1 MDDTRILTDHVEV
14 DSRKLGGTMRLLPF
28 PVVWLES
35 NTCRE
40 LLRCVLA
47 EAVAATTTTTTNAP
61 ALNNANN
68 VNVNANAN
76 AEQQPT
82 KKTRRNKRGDAT
94 KYE

>member
-1 MDDTRILTDHVEV
+1 M
-14 DSRKLGGTMRLLPF
+14 MMLPF

-47 EAVAATTTTTTNAP
+47 EAAAATTTTTTIASTFTNA
-61 ALNNANN
+61 NANN
-68 VNVNANAN
+68 VNVNVNAN

-82 KKTRRNKRGDAT
+82 KKTRRNKRDDAT
-94 KYE
+94 RYE